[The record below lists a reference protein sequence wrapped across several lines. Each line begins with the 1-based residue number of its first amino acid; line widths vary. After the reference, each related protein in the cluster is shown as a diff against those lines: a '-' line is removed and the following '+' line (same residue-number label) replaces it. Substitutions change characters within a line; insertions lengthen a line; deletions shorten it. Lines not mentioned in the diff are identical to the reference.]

1 MKKTAMFGLLAM
13 VLAFGFIGM
22 GCPTND
28 DDPWGGPDSRLVG
41 TWMSSTHSS
50 DFVDLKIEDSGKVLT
65 RYPAGNTSAEFI
77 DGGTIKTD
85 GDRFQIT
92 DKNHNSAVGTF
103 GFSNS
108 GNALRLA
115 SNDPNA
121 WILLGDYT
129 RDTSSN

>member
-13 VLAFGFIGM
+13 VLTFGFIGM

-41 TWMSSTHSS
+41 TWLSSIHSS
-50 DFVDLKIEDSGKVLT
+50 DYLDLKIEASGKLLT
-65 RYPAGNTSAEFI
+65 RFPAGDTSAEFI
-77 DGGTIKTD
+77 DSGTIKTD

-92 DKNHNSAVGTF
+92 NKNHNSAVGTY

-108 GNALRLA
+108 GNTLRLIFDDA
-115 SNDPNA
+115 VET
-121 WILLGDYT
+121 YT